1 MYSLPFTTS
10 FIPINRIKILNKNL
24 TILNVVFWGNKN
36 MQKARIKNENKK
48 KRLPINH
55 NHIDNTCF
63 NLDARFNLDTCFNL
77 DT

>member
-1 MYSLPFTTS
+1 
-10 FIPINRIKILNKNL
+10 
-24 TILNVVFWGNKN
+24 VVFWGNKN